1 MTNFWQDLRYAT
13 RMLVKKPGFTL
24 ITIITLGLGI
34 GVNTA
39 LFAGFNLLLRP
50 IPIKDP
56 DTVVKIECQT
66 EDAGRNF
73 SYLEYVYYR
82 DHTQT
87 LSDFLPTFEEKFLLG
102 EQTVGIAPVEVKGIF
117 ASDNYLTM
125 LGGSMRLGR
134 FFTHEENRVEGRDAV
149 IVLSHYFWQRRFAG
163 DSDVIGRTLLLNGK
177 PFEVI
182 GVTSPDF
189 VGLQMEMPDL

>member
-1 MTNFWQDLRYAT
+1 MTNFWQDLRYVT

-82 DHTQT
+82 DHSQT
-87 LSDFLPTFEEKFLLG
+87 LSDLLPTFEEKFLLG
-102 EQTVGIAPVEVKGIF
+102 EQTVGAAPVEVKGIF

-163 DSDVIGRTLLLNGK
+163 DRDVVGRTALLNGK
-177 PFEVI
+177 AFEVI

>member
-87 LSDFLPTFEEKFLLG
+87 LSDLLPTFEEKFLLG
-102 EQTVGIAPVEVKGIF
+102 EQTVGAAPVEVKGIF

-149 IVLSHYFWQRRFAG
+149 IVLSHYFWQQRFAG
-163 DSDVIGRTLLLNGK
+163 DRDVIGRTLLLNGK

>member
-1 MTNFWQDLRYAT
+1 MTNLWLDLRYAT
-13 RMLVKKPGFTL
+13 RMLLKKPGFTL
-24 ITIITLGLGI
+24 ITITTLGLGI

-50 IPIKDP
+50 TPIKDP
-56 DTVVKIECQT
+56 GAVVKIERQN
-66 EDAGRNF
+66 EDGGRDF

-87 LSDFLPTFEEKFLLG
+87 LPDILPTFEENFLLG
-102 EQTVGIAPVEVKGIF
+102 EQSEGVAPVEVKGIF

-134 FFTHEENRVEGRDAV
+134 FFTQEENRLDGRV
-149 IVLSHYFWQRRFAG
+149 
-163 DSDVIGRTLLLNGK
+163 
-177 PFEVI
+177 
-182 GVTSPDF
+182 GVRVRIYDC
-189 VGLQMEMPDL
+189 